1 MHANPLGMLFG
12 GVIEDWMVQVSSLE
26 ATRVARRPTLL
37 ASLEDLFFVSPV
49 LIGENAVITT
59 WVDYV
64 AGAALSWTF

>member
-1 MHANPLGMLFG
+1 
-12 GVIEDWMVQVSSLE
+12 VIEDWMVQVSNLE

-64 AGAALSWTF
+64 GRSSIELEPSGRG